1 MKKNFF
7 LLTATLIVTLF
18 IIEIVLDSTLG
29 DKNKKNLAYNRYMLF
44 SEGNVFQNV
53 GRIFKYHANK
63 KITSRTFYDIED
75 SFIEEYNYT
84 IQTNN
89 YGLVQK
95 NNIKKKKKSI
105 IFLGD
110 SFTEGQG
117 YYAWIDKFNGS
128 YKHYQ
133 VINGGILGT
142 GFKQFELLERH
153 ISNDYNI
160 KKVIVLYL
168 GDDLRRDLF
177 NHSEQV
183 INCLKSYLNCSG
195 YENFYSFN
203 PISLNDHLNFLKS
216 QRINRNSDNKKT
228 FKIYKR
234 QVKKYISQLSI
245 FFYPYQFLK
254 NNFYESKNVKII
266 SNLESIDNLI
276 KKYKSNIIFVGLKQK
291 NEITNG
297 DSYNSIRVK
306 KHIQKTSKLF
316 ECDFNNDLNNF
327 YKHDGH
333 PNQAGYKYLF
343 ECVQNILNKNYQ

>member
-7 LLTATLIVTLF
+7 LLVATLIVTLF
-18 IIEIVLDSTLG
+18 TIEIVLDSTLG
-29 DKNKKNLAYNRYMLF
+29 DKNKKNLANNRYMLF
-44 SEGNVFQNV
+44 SEGDVFQNV
-53 GRIFKYHANK
+53 DKIFKYHANK
-63 KITSRTFYDIED
+63 KIVSRTFYDVKN
-75 SFIEEYNYT
+75 SFIEEYDYT

-95 NNIKKKKKSI
+95 NDIKKNKQSI
-105 IFLGD
+105 LFLGD

-117 YYAWIDKFNGS
+117 YYSWVDKFNGS
-128 YKHYQ
+128 YKDYQ

-142 GFKQFELLERH
+142 GFKQFELLEKH
-153 ISNDYNI
+153 ISNDYDV

-343 ECVQNILNKNYQ
+343 ECVQNILNENYQ